1 MKKSSQNKSDITLL
15 ILSVVFVILNML
27 VYTKLSNITK
37 WLNITLILSNLVL
50 IIVMFILFSIEN
62 REWFR
67 TIFITLVIITII
79 TWIYQIV
86 VFLGYEQIFSSVES
100 MQNFIK
106 STGAWGIVVFMLIQ
120 FAQATFIPIPA
131 MITTIAG
138 SMIFG
143 PTVAMISSLV
153 AILLASIVSF
163 FIGRLLGEK
172 VVGWMIG
179 KEACEKYS
187 KLLYEKG
194 KYVFFLMQ
202 VFPFFPDDIL
212 CLVAGMTKM
221 SFKFFF
227 ITMLIARPLAII
239 PTCYLGGGTII
250 PYSGWGLIV
259 WGTLIVL
266 MIALF
271 VLSYKY
277 QNKIE
282 QFVINFSSKFSKK
295 KETKTI
301 NKADGISQDNSKKE
315 LQPKQDNTNS
325 ENDVKNR

>member
-1 MKKSSQNKSDITLL
+1 MKKSSQNKSDTILL
-15 ILSVVFVILNML
+15 IVSVVFVILNLL

-50 IIVMFILFSIEN
+50 IIVMFILFSLESK
-62 REWFR
+62 EWFR

-79 TWIYQIV
+79 TWMYQII

-120 FAQATFIPIPA
+120 FAQATFVPIPA

-138 SMIFG
+138 SIIFG
-143 PTVAMISSLV
+143 PTIAMISSLC
-153 AILLASIVSF
+153 AILLASVVSF
-163 FIGRLLGEK
+163 FVGRLLGEK
-172 VVGWMIG
+172 VVGWIIG

-221 SFKFFF
+221 SFRFFF

-259 WGTLIVL
+259 WGILIVL
-266 MIALF
+266 MIVLF
-271 VLSYKY
+271 MLSYKY

-282 QFVINFSSKFSKK
+282 QFVVRVSQKFSRK
-295 KETKTI
+295 KENKTI
-301 NKADGISQDNSKKE
+301 NQTSESSQDNLEKE
-315 LQPKQDNTNS
+315 LELKQDNINS
-325 ENDVKNR
+325 ENDIKN